1 MGGGDLNLKKSWHP
15 STMRNMEKVWKAEQ
29 RHDQEKRRIAEL
41 QREIRAE
48 KTREDIQKFAEDTG
62 VVEKKDDMKLDWM
75 YKGPSGIV
83 DREEY
88 LLGRRI
94 DKTFEQLEQSEKAST
109 SSAKNSVEYDCVPS
123 SIFSGGNE
131 QVDIARKL
139 QEDPLCLIK
148 KKELETR
155 TQILNNPVKL
165 KQLQEMLRQQKH
177 GKGKK
182 DKKQKKK
189 SKKKQK
195 QQSSE
200 SSDSD
205 SNSVDLDALL
215 VAKYNKLKEKLH
227 KTDMVKLGRA
237 ESSSSDS
244 EEDNNHREKKQTLS
258 VVHRKRKHDR
268 HYSSEDDEKTSQM
281 SRGYGLVLPDSKKH
295 LSSREPSHGKNKHRE
310 DQRVTQKQSEPE
322 ATKPWVRTERKK
334 LSEEDLERKRLE
346 MMDNAKWREAV
357 REKNIAKYKA
367 EDRKEK
373 KDNRKTFDKDF
384 LRKQLSYAA
393 SKSSVE
399 GRIKANIN
407 NIQRSG
413 RSMGENFA
421 RR

>member
-1 MGGGDLNLKKSWHP
+1 
-15 STMRNMEKVWKAEQ
+15 
-29 RHDQEKRRIAEL
+29 
-41 QREIRAE
+41 
-48 KTREDIQKFAEDTG
+48 
-62 VVEKKDDMKLDWM
+62 
-75 YKGPSGIV
+75 
-83 DREEY
+83 
-88 LLGRRI
+88 
-94 DKTFEQLEQSEKAST
+94 
-109 SSAKNSVEYDCVPS
+109 
-123 SIFSGGNE
+123 
-131 QVDIARKL
+131 
-139 QEDPLCLIK
+139 
-148 KKELETR
+148 
-155 TQILNNPVKL
+155 
-165 KQLQEMLRQQKH
+165 LRQQKH

-244 EEDNNHREKKQTLS
+244 EEDDNHREKKQTLS

-295 LSSREPSHGKNKHRE
+295 LSSRESSHGKNKHRE
-310 DQRVTQKQSEPE
+310 EQRVTQKQSEPE